1 VDKFLDLGIVDAVE
15 TKAEKM
21 ETATAEARLPSEV
34 PNAPS
39 HPYPLA
45 RSRHDHPSI
54 FKLIHEP
61 HKLWQMLPSWS
72 AHQKPEIASSGR
84 LV

>member
-61 HKLWQMLPSWS
+61 HKAL
-72 AHQKPEIASSGR
+72 ANVT
-84 LV
+84 LVVGPPKA